1 MLIRVNAEWSW
12 NNLRPFLFYLS
23 VLLISNLANFEKKLQ
38 MGLKHDQIKDHFYSS
53 PLSMKLFSEKYHEAY
68 GYADAKQMR
77 KMMSR
82 YNILSRT
89 RADHNLQNLPKAHIE
104 SMEFGEMDNFGI
116 EPSIGKEYTSDR
128 LPNHIKK
135 VGILSDIHVP
145 FHSVEAV
152 VCAIKRLRDEKID
165 CLYLNGDT
173 FDFYS
178 ISRHE
183 KEKDLRDFPKEIEMC
198 RNFLQK
204 LRDIFPTIP
213 IYFKAGNHENR
224 YQRYL
229 NEQAE
234 EFAQLHE
241 MQFDKFFR
249 LDSLD
254 MKFVPDWQ
262 GMYMG
267 DLLVI
272 HGHEGF
278 GVGGVNPSQSLF
290 NKMFCNTL
298 MGHVHRQTTTQRKT
312 GFGQIIQTH
321 STGCLT
327 TITPK
332 YMPFNQHSQG
342 FAIVTLE
349 NGKSKVELLA
359 IKDGKIV

>member
-1 MLIRVNAEWSW
+1 M
-12 NNLRPFLFYLS
+12 
-23 VLLISNLANFEKKLQ
+23 ANFEKKLQ
-38 MGLKHDQIKDHFYSS
+38 MGQKHDQIKDHFFSS
-53 PLSMKLFSEKYHEAY
+53 PLNIKSFSEKYFETY
-68 GYADAKQMR
+68 GYASASQLRKTMR
-77 KMMSR
+77 T
-82 YNILSRT
+82 YNILMRERNKHIAENT
-89 RADHNLQNLPKAHIE
+89 PNGKIE
-104 SMEFGEMDNFGI
+104 SFDLNELDDFGI
-116 EPSIGKEYTSDR
+116 EQSIGKEYTSAR
-128 LPNHIKK
+128 LPDHIKK
-135 VGILSDIHVP
+135 IGILSDIHVP

-152 VCAIKRLRDEKID
+152 VCAIKHLRDQNID

-249 LDSLD
+249 LDVLD
-254 MKFVPDWQ
+254 FVFVPDWQ
-262 GMYMG
+262 GMEMG
-267 DLLVI
+267 DLLVC
-272 HGHEGF
+272 HGHELMA
-278 GVGGVNPSQSLF
+278 GGINPSQSTF
-290 NKMFCNTL
+290 NKTFCNTL
-298 MGHVHRQTTTQRKT
+298 IGHVHRST
-312 GFGQIIQTH
+312 GTIKKNGFKQYIHTY

-327 TITPK
+327 QLSPK
-332 YMPFNQHSQG
+332 YYPFAQHNHG
-342 FAIVTLE
+342 FAVVEITD
-349 NGKSKVELLA
+349 GKSKVSNLM

>member
-1 MLIRVNAEWSW
+1 M
-12 NNLRPFLFYLS
+12 
-23 VLLISNLANFEKKLQ
+23 ANFEKKLQ
-38 MGLKHDQIKDHFYSS
+38 MGQKHDQIKDHFFSS
-53 PLSMKLFSEKYHEAY
+53 PLNIKSFSEKYFETY
-68 GYADAKQMR
+68 GYMSPEHFRKVMR
-77 KMMSR
+77 TH
-82 YNILSRT
+82 NILMRERNKYIAENT
-89 RADHNLQNLPKAHIE
+89 PGGKIE
-104 SMEFGEMDNFGI
+104 SFNLSELDDFGI
-116 EPSIGKEYTSDR
+116 EQSIGKEYTSAR
-128 LPNHIKK
+128 LPENIKK

-152 VCAIKRLRDEKID
+152 VCAIKHLREQNID

-249 LDSLD
+249 LDVLD
-254 MKFVPDWQ
+254 FTYVPDWQ
-262 GMYMG
+262 GMEMG
-267 DLLVI
+267 DLLVC
-272 HGHEGF
+272 HGHELMA
-278 GVGGVNPSQSLF
+278 GGMNPSQSTF
-290 NKMFCNTL
+290 NKTFCNTL
-298 MGHVHRQTTTQRKT
+298 IGHVHRTTNTIKKD
-312 GFGQIIQTH
+312 GFKRYIHTY

-327 TITPK
+327 QLSPK
-332 YMPFNQHSQG
+332 YYPFAQHNHG
-342 FAIVTLE
+342 MAVVTIE
-349 NGKSKVELLA
+349 NGKSKVNNLM